1 MTSPFGVPLT
11 NIAAAF
17 DIFCFLSGAKD
28 GVDCFGSLKVG
39 EGYPR
44 KRSEE
49 DGNGLRSDATG
60 TMIACRSGWLEKY
73 ICWEMSWSLIGPS

>member
-11 NIAAAF
+11 NVAAAF

-28 GVDCFGSLKVG
+28 GVDCFGSLRVG
-39 EGYPR
+39 EGYSR

-49 DGNGLRSDATG
+49 DGNGLRSDARG

-73 ICWEMSWSLIGPS
+73 IC